1 MPVDVPCRGREGPL
15 LNASFDLGGW
25 ITTTTSASPET
36 PVATVDRV
44 EARPAGIDED
54 ALDDVR
60 TCYALRSPEE
70 VTPYLRTYPHL
81 VPLLLEAA
89 EVIRRYFGPDVPLVL
104 ESFTDPEEDKPRP
117 ELFAQAQTSLGPEAA
132 LDRLDRLG
140 EDWWFEKSPD
150 APAVLVFDVE
160 FV

>member
-1 MPVDVPCRGREGPL
+1 M
-15 LNASFDLGGW
+15 
-25 ITTTTSASPET
+25 TTSASPET
-36 PVATVDRV
+36 PIATVDRV
-44 EARPAGIDED
+44 EARPAGVDEH
-54 ALDDVR
+54 AVDDVTTR
-60 TCYALRSPEE
+60 CALRSPEE
-70 VTPYLRTYPHL
+70 VTAYPRTYPHL

-89 EVIRRYFGPDVPLVL
+89 EVIPRYFGPDVPLIL
-104 ESFTDPEEDKPRP
+104 ESFTNPEEDKPGP
-117 ELFAQAQTSLGPEAA
+117 ELVALVQTSLGPEAA